1 MSNSSA
7 AKDLPPSLVP
17 YQLLSKRQVCN
28 LMSISRTT
36 VNRMLRVKKGPPS
49 VKISGQRRFRLDKLL
64 EWLDMQEE
72 GNHD

>member
-1 MSNSSA
+1 
-7 AKDLPPSLVP
+7 
-17 YQLLSKRQVCN
+17 
-28 LMSISRTT
+28 MSISRTT